1 MAVRSQSSSRLRE
14 NASVRRSVEAFE
26 RIGRLGSDPADS
38 DDVRRKKRYLVASA
52 VLVLPAGLIWGLIY
66 FAFGEPVAGAIPLGY
81 SVFSAVSIAA
91 FARTRSFGV
100 FRALQLLFILLLP
113 FLLQIALGGFVPAS
127 AVVVWSLL
135 CPFGAL
141 VFHDVRNATR
151 WFVLFVVLVALSPFV
166 GTRLDNG
173 LPLWLVTLLFV
184 LNISTVSSIVFVLL
198 ATFVNQLGRE
208 RTRSENL
215 LLNVLPKTIADR
227 LKDSPGVI
235 ADAYDEATILFADV
249 VNSTPLTRDLSP
261 REMVSLL
268 DGYVAH
274 FDELALRHGLEKIRT
289 IGDNWMG
296 VAGVPQALD
305 DHARRAALMALD
317 VLDYVR
323 ERQRANVR
331 GLEFRIGLNSGPVVG
346 GVIGRSKFVFD
357 IWGDPVNI
365 ASRMESTGVPGRI
378 QIGPDTKALLDDEF
392 VLEPRG
398 TVEVKGRGPMET
410 WFLVG
415 RRTAPRGTPA
425 GADPT

>member
-1 MAVRSQSSSRLRE
+1 M
-14 NASVRRSVEAFE
+14 RRPVAALQ
-26 RIGRLGSDPADS
+26 RIGELGSDPADS
-38 DDVRRKKRYLVASA
+38 DDLRRKKRYLVASA
-52 VLVLPAGLIWGLIY
+52 VLVFVPTGLMWGLIY
-66 FAFGEPVAGAIPLGY
+66 FAFDEPVAGSIPLAY
-81 SVFSAVSIAA
+81 SALSAVSIVA
-91 FARTRSFGV
+91 FARTRSFSA

-113 FLLQIALGGFVPAS
+113 FLLQVSLGGFVPAS
-127 AVVVWSLL
+127 AVVLWSLL

-151 WFVLFVVLVALSPFV
+151 WFALFVVLVALSSFL

-184 LNISTVSSIVFVLL
+184 LNISAVSSIVFVLL
-198 ATFVNQLGRE
+198 ATFVHQLDRE
-208 RTRSENL
+208 RTRSEDL

-274 FDELALRHGLEKIRT
+274 FDQLALRHGIEKIRT

-296 VAGVPQALD
+296 VAGVPQARG

-317 VLDYVR
+317 MLDYVR
-323 ERQRANVR
+323 ERQRTNVR

-357 IWGDPVNI
+357 IWGDAVNI

-378 QIGPDTKALLDDEF
+378 QVGPDTKALLGDEF
-392 VLEPRG
+392 LLEPRG

-415 RRTAPRGTPA
+415 RRPSRTDDPDPPR
-425 GADPT
+425 